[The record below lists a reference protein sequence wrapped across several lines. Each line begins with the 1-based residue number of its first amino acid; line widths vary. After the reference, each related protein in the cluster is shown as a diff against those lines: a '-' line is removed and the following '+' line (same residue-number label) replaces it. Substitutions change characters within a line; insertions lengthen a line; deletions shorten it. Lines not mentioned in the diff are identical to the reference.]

1 MGRKKKTE
9 TKVEAVVETEAKV
22 EEAKATPAVNS
33 VLLNA
38 KKILVD
44 QYRNPEKRNF
54 HWDIMKNWMVDRNGE
69 LTEAGKAI
77 VAEVEAAEAAEAS
90 EEK

>member
-9 TKVEAVVETEAKV
+9 TEVEAVVETEAKA
-22 EEAKATPAVNS
+22 EEVKATPAVNG

-44 QYRNPEKRNF
+44 QYRHPETRNF
-54 HWDIMKNWMVDRNGE
+54 HWEIMKNWMVDRNGE

-77 VAEVEAAEAAEAS
+77 VAEVEAAEAAEAG